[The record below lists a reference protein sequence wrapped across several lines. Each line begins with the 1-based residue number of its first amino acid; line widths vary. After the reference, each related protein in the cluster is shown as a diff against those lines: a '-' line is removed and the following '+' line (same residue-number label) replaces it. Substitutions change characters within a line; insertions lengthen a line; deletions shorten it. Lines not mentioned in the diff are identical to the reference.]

1 MLTRI
6 IVVAVLIAAAWFLY
20 RKYVAAKDIKIP
32 GANKRQAIMKKCAHC
47 GIHLPEAESVQLEGL
62 HFCSEAHKLEYQK
75 QHTPHE

>member
-32 GANKRQAIMKKCAHC
+32 GAGKSQPVMKKCAHC
-47 GIHLPEAESVQLEGL
+47 GVHLPETESVQRDDL

-75 QHTPHE
+75 QHAPHE